1 MTILYKGN
9 QNGKTTVPRIVPPIP
24 LQKPEAKA
32 LEKGEYHTYKL
43 RSNPGDNDSPTYELS
58 VPYFSTGTCEEYL
71 KFRTNFDKVCT
82 GQNITTGPG
91 KFTLARRLLE
101 GDALTSFDNKATE
114 LAGTETNQSCVTCL
128 NAVRD
133 GVFPQRAVLTQKRY
147 MRRALQK
154 PRTMTTRE
162 WLARVFELN
171 NFLTRF
177 PGTGTPEVRPNKM
190 DDDEIKEIAEYGI
203 PYQWQRQMRVL
214 NFNATEKTVPEFI
227 DFCKRLENL
236 EGDDDKKAS
245 ETSGTK
251 RKRNTT
257 PTTTKSNKDK
267 KVEQEGNKYC
277 MFHGE
282 NDTHDTEDCFA
293 LKKFIKKTKAS
304 PKDKTKTPKYTTNK
318 EEFNTMFV
326 NAFKAMKKADKAKR
340 ARDQQTVNEELN
352 AFDGISLSSD
362 KDI

>member
-1 MTILYKGN
+1 MTILYRGN
-9 QNGKTTVPRIVPPIP
+9 QNGKKMVPRIVPPIP
-24 LQKPEAKA
+24 LQKPELKV

-43 RSNPGDNDSPTYELS
+43 RSNPGDNDSPTYKLS

-101 GDALTSFDNKATE
+101 GDALTSFNNKATE

-133 GVFPQRAVLTQKRY
+133 GVFPQRAVLTQKHY

-154 PRTMTTRE
+154 HRTMTTRE
-162 WLARVFELN
+162 WLERVFELN

-203 PYQWQRQMRVL
+203 PYQWQQQMRVL
-214 NFNATEKTVPEFI
+214 NFNLTEKTVPEFI
-227 DFCKRLENL
+227 DFYKRLHGGPNFPNL
-236 EGDDDKKAS
+236 SCKLG
-245 ETSGTK
+245 
-251 RKRNTT
+251 
-257 PTTTKSNKDK
+257 
-267 KVEQEGNKYC
+267 
-277 MFHGE
+277 
-282 NDTHDTEDCFA
+282 
-293 LKKFIKKTKAS
+293 KFS
-304 PKDKTKTPKYTTNK
+304 
-318 EEFNTMFV
+318 
-326 NAFKAMKKADKAKR
+326 
-340 ARDQQTVNEELN
+340 Q
-352 AFDGISLSSD
+352 FD
-362 KDI
+362 